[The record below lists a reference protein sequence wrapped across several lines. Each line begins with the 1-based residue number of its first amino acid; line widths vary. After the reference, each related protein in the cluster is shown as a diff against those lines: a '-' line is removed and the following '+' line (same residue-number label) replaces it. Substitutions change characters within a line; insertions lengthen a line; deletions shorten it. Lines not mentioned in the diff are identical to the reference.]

1 MSIYL
6 LTFISTVSVFG
17 LGYYL
22 GNADGKVE
30 GRIETFQ
37 ENR

>member
-1 MSIYL
+1 MSFTLYL
-6 LTFISTVSVFG
+6 IVAMLSGLTGYMFGVS
-17 LGYYL
+17 
-22 GNADGKVE
+22 DGKVE